1 MSTLKIGTYEGRTAF
16 RPGDEVAGKVLWILD
31 KPAKAVELRLFWY
44 TEGKGT
50 RDVEVV
56 DRARFEAP
64 ELRGQRDFRF
74 TLPEAPYSFYGRLI
88 WLLWV
93 LELVVL
99 PSEETERLSITVSP
113 TGREI
118 LLHPG
123 EEPHDAHEGP
133 V

>member
-1 MSTLKIGTYEGRTAF
+1 MSTLKIGTYEGQTSF
-16 RPGDEVAGKVLWILD
+16 RPGEEVAGKVLWILE
-31 KPAKAVELRLFWY
+31 KPAKAIEVRLFWY

-56 DRARFEAP
+56 DCARFDAP
-64 ELRGQRDFRF
+64 EQRGQRDFRF
-74 TLPEAPYSFYGRLI
+74 TLPEAPHSFHGRLI
-88 WLLWV
+88 WLRWV

-99 PSEETERLSITVSP
+99 PSEETERLAITVSP

-123 EEPHDAHEGP
+123 DEPDDVDTGL